1 MRRRL
6 IGLMRR
12 PRRALP
18 VVAALL
24 LTALLAMA
32 TGDTALAQAPPAIG
46 LVNAGR
52 DLVERQEDGGF
63 IARPVFGRSVAVLFY
78 GIRDATTG
86 DWLTGI
92 YRVAGGETALG
103 RGWEYAFEYPAL
115 DEQPPL
121 DPEKSFLL
129 VMLAAEHAGDPLQTH
144 HAVVPV
150 HQPDNIWD
158 RMLAA
163 LDPERWVRAAASWA
177 VQGVHGTLCG
187 VVERATGTDVANCA
201 GV

>member
-1 MRRRL
+1 MALKSKLRSL
-6 IGLMRR
+6 RR
-12 PRRALP
+12 PIPLASALLL
-18 VVAALL
+18 AALL
-24 LTALLAMA
+24 AIPSS
-32 TGDTALAQAPPAIG
+32 GIVQAQSPPAIG

-52 DLVERQEDGGF
+52 DVVERQEDGGF
-63 IARPVFGRSVAVLFY
+63 IARPVFGRAMAVLFY
-78 GIRDATTG
+78 GVRDATTG

-115 DEQPPL
+115 DEQPDL
-121 DPEKSFLL
+121 DPEKPFLL
-129 VMLAAEHAGDPLQTH
+129 VMLAAENAGDPLQTH

-201 GV
+201 GM